1 MLFND
6 PKKFREEM
14 LKGYVAANRNYVM
27 EVSGGVVR
35 ATETPEGK
43 VAVINGGGSGHYP
56 AFCGIIGHG
65 FMDGT
70 VVGNIFTSPS
80 TDDVLSVARAVENGA
95 GVFIVGGNYAG
106 DKINFNLAR
115 DALIEEGIDA
125 RSFYITDDVASAS
138 KEEIEKR
145 RGNVGTFTVFKTAG
159 AASDAGYSFD
169 DIVRVTEKANDMTRT
184 MSIGMKGCTL
194 PGAGEP
200 LFHVPEGKIEVGQ
213 GIHGEAGVYESD
225 ALCASETAE
234 VLVKRVLDEKPDT
247 DSKKIAVILDG
258 LGSTKYEE
266 LFVVYQTVD
275 ELLKEAGYELV
286 EPQVGEFVTSLD
298 MAGIALSVTWL
309 DDELE
314 RFWKYPADTAG
325 FKKGNVE
332 SSALK
337 KRVIT
342 EKTVE
347 ETYQKAS
354 EASRKAAKKI
364 VKALEAV
371 KDRMASEEKEL
382 AKIDAVAGDGDHGRG
397 MVKGSSYAA
406 QAARKAYELGA
417 GAGSTLVAAGKSWA
431 KNAGGTSGV
440 LWGSALEKAG
450 KSLGDTFDKLT
461 LSDISDAV
469 KAGKDRMVE
478 LGGAKPGD
486 KTMLD
491 VLLPFSKALEKAV
504 DDEKGIRSGWKKG
517 LSVAKEACEKTKDMI
532 PKVGRARPQA
542 ERSVGTPDAGAVSMT
557 MAIESAMADEEE

>member
-6 PKKFREEM
+6 PKNFREEM
-14 LKGYVAANRNYVM
+14 LKGYVAANRDYVM

-35 ATETPEGK
+35 TTETPEGK

-56 AFCGIIGHG
+56 AFCGIIGAG

-80 TDDVLSVARAVENGA
+80 TDDVYNVAKAVENGS

-115 DALIEEGIDA
+115 DMLNEEGIEA

-138 KEEIEKR
+138 KDEIEKR

-159 AASDAGYSFD
+159 AAADAGYSFD
-169 DIVRVTEKANDMTRT
+169 DIERVTIKANDMTRT

-225 ALCASETAE
+225 ALSASETAE
-234 VLVKRVLDEKPDT
+234 VLVKRVLEEKPDT
-247 DSKKIAVILDG
+247 DSKRIAVILDG

-275 ELLKEAGYELV
+275 RLLAEAGYELV

-309 DDELE
+309 DEELE
-314 RFWKYPADTAG
+314 KFWKYPADTAG
-325 FKKGNVE
+325 FKKGNAVKGSE
-332 SSALK
+332 K
-337 KRVIT
+337 KRVVKEISLEESY
-342 EKTVE
+342 EKAT
-347 ETYQKAS
+347 
-354 EASRKAAKKI
+354 EASRKAAAKI
-364 VKALEAV
+364 VKALEGI
-371 KDRMASEEKEL
+371 KDKMAEKEPEL

-406 QAARKAYELGA
+406 EAARKAYELGA

-450 KSLGDTFDKLT
+450 KTLGDKSKKIT
-461 LSDISDAV
+461 LKDVSEAV
-469 KAGKDRMVE
+469 NAGKERMLE

-491 VLLPFSKALEKAV
+491 VLMPFSKALEKAV
-504 DDEKGIRSGWKKG
+504 DDESGIKKGWKKG
-517 LSVAKEACEKTKDMI
+517 LEVAKDACEKTKDMI

-557 MAIESAMADEEE
+557 MAIESVLEEDEE

>member
-6 PKKFREEM
+6 PKNFREEM
-14 LKGYVAANRNYVM
+14 LKGYVAANRDYVM

-35 ATETPEGK
+35 TTETPKGK

-56 AFCGIIGHG
+56 AFCGIIGAG

-80 TDDVLSVARAVENGA
+80 TDDVYNVAKAVENGS

-115 DALIEEGIDA
+115 DMLNEEGIEA

-138 KEEIEKR
+138 KDEIEKR

-159 AASDAGYSFD
+159 AAADAGYSFD
-169 DIVRVTEKANDMTRT
+169 DIERVTIKANDMTRT

-225 ALCASETAE
+225 ALSASETAE
-234 VLVKRVLDEKPDT
+234 VLVKRVLEEKPDT
-247 DSKKIAVILDG
+247 DSKRIAVILDG

-275 ELLKEAGYELV
+275 RLLAEAGYELV

-309 DDELE
+309 DEELE
-314 RFWKYPADTAG
+314 KFWKYPADTAG
-325 FKKGNVE
+325 FKKGNAVKGSE
-332 SSALK
+332 K
-337 KRVIT
+337 KRVVKEISLEESY
-342 EKTVE
+342 EKAT
-347 ETYQKAS
+347 
-354 EASRKAAKKI
+354 EASRKAAEKI
-364 VKALEAV
+364 VKALEGI
-371 KDRMASEEKEL
+371 KDKMAEKEPEL

-406 QAARKAYELGA
+406 EAARKAYELGA

-450 KSLGDTFDKLT
+450 KTLGDKSKKIT
-461 LSDISDAV
+461 LKDVSEAV
-469 KAGKDRMVE
+469 NAGKERMLE

-491 VLLPFSKALEKAV
+491 VLMPFSKALEKAV
-504 DDEKGIRSGWKKG
+504 DDESGIKKGWKKG
-517 LSVAKEACEKTKDMI
+517 LEVAKDACEKTKDMI

-557 MAIESAMADEEE
+557 MAIESVLEEEEE

>member
-6 PKKFREEM
+6 PKNFREEM
-14 LKGYVAANRNYVM
+14 LKGYVAANRDYVM

-35 ATETPEGK
+35 TTETPEGK

-56 AFCGIIGHG
+56 AFCGIIGAG

-80 TDDVLSVARAVENGA
+80 TDDVYNVAKAVENGS

-115 DALIEEGIDA
+115 DMLNEEGIEA

-138 KEEIEKR
+138 KDEIEKR

-159 AASDAGYSFD
+159 AAADAGYSFD
-169 DIVRVTEKANDMTRT
+169 DIERVTIKANDMTRT

-225 ALCASETAE
+225 ALSASETAE
-234 VLVKRVLDEKPDT
+234 VLVKRVLEEKPDT
-247 DSKKIAVILDG
+247 DSKRIAVILDG

-275 ELLKEAGYELV
+275 RLLAEAGYELV

-309 DDELE
+309 DEELE
-314 RFWKYPADTAG
+314 KFWKYPADTAG
-325 FKKGNVE
+325 FKKGNAVKGSE
-332 SSALK
+332 K
-337 KRVIT
+337 KRVVKEISLEESY
-342 EKTVE
+342 EKAT
-347 ETYQKAS
+347 
-354 EASRKAAKKI
+354 EASRKAAAKI
-364 VKALEAV
+364 VKALEGV
-371 KDRMASEEKEL
+371 KDKMAEKEPEL

-406 QAARKAYELGA
+406 DAARKAYELGA

-450 KSLGDTFDKLT
+450 KTLGDKSKKIT
-461 LSDISDAV
+461 LKDVSEAV
-469 KAGKDRMVE
+469 NAGKERMLE

-491 VLLPFSKALEKAV
+491 VLMPFSKALEKAV
-504 DDEKGIRSGWKKG
+504 DDESGIKKGWKKG
-517 LSVAKEACEKTKDMI
+517 LEVAKDACEKTKDMI

-557 MAIESAMADEEE
+557 MAIESVLEEDEE